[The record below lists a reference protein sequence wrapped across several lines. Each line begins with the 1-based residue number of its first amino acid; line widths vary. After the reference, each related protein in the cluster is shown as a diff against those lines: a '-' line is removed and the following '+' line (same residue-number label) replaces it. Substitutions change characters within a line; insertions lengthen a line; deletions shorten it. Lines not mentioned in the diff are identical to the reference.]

1 MVIRAVRSDN
11 ALSVHE
17 NYSNASL
24 IFVSVTMISVLQE
37 LLVFSRMWM
46 LLGNNVCSIER
57 IVESFV

>member
-1 MVIRAVRSDN
+1 MVIRVVRTDN

-17 NYSNASL
+17 NYSNVSL
-24 IFVSVTMISVLQE
+24 IFVSVTMISVFQE

-46 LLGNNVCSIER
+46 LWGNNVCSIER